1 MIKHS
6 KVVKVFDESLGD
18 FYATLMED
26 LGNLND
32 YEGYFDSA
40 HLPCPEYSP
49 NHEIQSFSTWLYY
62 KYGNEMSKGKE
73 DYDEWLDWV
82 IVNMQQMGEDE

>member
-18 FYATLMED
+18 FYDTLTED
-26 LGNLND
+26 LGNLRD
-32 YEGYFDSA
+32 YSGYFDSV

-49 NHEIQSFSTWLYY
+49 NPEIEAFSTWLYY
-62 KYGNEMSKGKE
+62 KYGNEMSKGRE
-73 DYDEWLDWV
+73 DYDEWLDFV
-82 IVNMQQMGEDE
+82 IVKMQQMGVDE